1 MVLTPDPPDAHQRR
15 IAVQIQQDHP
25 AWLIIWGPHTRM
37 YWAFARFTTPS
48 AIIAAPGPRE
58 LTDLI
63 RRVQLTAA
71 HTLPTSSPT
80 AKRSNDHA

>member
-1 MVLTPDPPDAHQRR
+1 
-15 IAVQIQQDHP
+15 
-25 AWLIIWGPHTRM
+25 M